1 MTKTKQ
7 TDQAQRVA
15 TILRLAREAKINISV
30 STYSWDHAT
39 PYHCEFEATADDMQ
53 ASGKGSSLDLL
64 DAIVRAWEKFER
76 LTLLGAKQMLVPQL
90 EARTRDE
97 EEIDQ

>member
-1 MTKTKQ
+1 MTKTEQ

-30 STYSWDHAT
+30 STHSWDHAT
-39 PYHCEFEATADDMQ
+39 PYHCEFEATREDMQ
-53 ASGKGSSLDLL
+53 ASGTARASDPL

-90 EARTRDE
+90 EVSKQEGDF
-97 EEIDQ
+97 